1 MAYNPGITNRS
12 GEILAQ
18 ATASAAQTRMQGY
31 QNATNSLL
39 KGFSDLTKKQQED
52 ELQIRDANSRLSSD
66 PELER
71 KIRAS
76 GNTKLIASLDKLQTP
91 ETGMMNKFFGSG
103 KGSAAKDLV
112 EYGKA
117 TDTMETRDA
126 LRAQRLALKA
136 AEKRIEKTE
145 AQDDKLNAIY
155 GERFR
160 VPRALEND
168 SLQPGVPDN
177 VANFTTPFNPL
188 SKVPPMVREMS
199 VFQGNPEHYSTSPAT
214 PLYKDPRVSGFLKD
228 QSEMLRNSNNTASP
242 ILPDPRVSDFLA
254 NQASMW
260 RNNTTPISLDNSFMQ
275 SPKANPMGMGN
286 LAQTLP
292 AFDRNNGGQ
301 VDPRVTRALGGSQV
315 VAAKPVDDSPIAQFF
330 RAGGTLTNAGFL
342 PALLEQ
348 NKQKLTAEGN
358 AIEREL
364 AFIKAENARLLQE
377 QATQRYNVAQGF
389 LTRGEARAEASQTI
403 EQRKEADRIAA
414 LDKTTP
420 DKVVEGTVG
429 GTMDRAQKSIYDRAV
444 EVPQAKRMYEQYR
457 KANPREK
464 AQMLERIKANN
475 YGEIYGEDVMKAILD
490 GSAFF

>member
-52 ELQIRDANSRLSSD
+52 ELQIRDATARLDSD
-66 PELER
+66 PELAK

-117 TDTMETRDA
+117 TDTMETRAA
-126 LRAQRLALKA
+126 LRAQRDALKA

-155 GERFR
+155 GEKFR

-168 SLQPGVPDN
+168 SLQPGVPEN
-177 VANFTTPFNPL
+177 VANFTTPFNP
-188 SKVPPMVREMS
+188 MVGE
-199 VFQGNPEHYSTSPAT
+199 
-214 PLYKDPRVSGFLKD
+214 KDPRVSGFLKD
-228 QSEMLRNSNNTASP
+228 QSEMLRNSTNAASYLP
-242 ILPDPRVSDFLA
+242 PDPRVSDFLA
-254 NQASMW
+254 NQSSML
-260 RNNTTPISLDNSFMQ
+260 RNNTAPISLDNSFMQ

-358 AIEREL
+358 AIEQEL
-364 AFIKAENARLLQE
+364 AFTKAENARLVQE
-377 QATQRYNVAQGF
+377 EATRRYLVEQG
-389 LTRGEARAEASQTI
+389 RRERDEARAVGTETR
-403 EQRKEADRIAA
+403 EERRERDRIAA

>member
-39 KGFSDLTKKQQED
+39 KGFSDLSKKQQED

-117 TDTMETRDA
+117 TDTMETREA

-136 AEKRIEKTE
+136 EERRKDKIE
-145 AQDDKLNAIY
+145 AQDDVINRGFA
-155 GERFR
+155 ERFR

-177 VANFTTPFNPL
+177 VANFTTPFNPS
-188 SKVPPMVREMS
+188 SKIPPMVREMS
-199 VFQGNPEHYSTSPAT
+199 VVNGNPENYPTLPAT

-228 QSEMLRNSNNTASP
+228 QSEMLRNSNNSNSP
-242 ILPDPRVSDFLA
+242 IPPDPRVSDFLA
-254 NQASMW
+254 NQASMG

-275 SPKANPMGMGN
+275 SPKTNPVGMGN

-301 VDPRVTRALGGSQV
+301 SNSSVL
-315 VAAKPVDDSPIAQFF
+315 
-330 RAGGTLTNAGFL
+330 
-342 PALLEQ
+342 
-348 NKQKLTAEGN
+348 
-358 AIEREL
+358 
-364 AFIKAENARLLQE
+364 
-377 QATQRYNVAQGF
+377 
-389 LTRGEARAEASQTI
+389 
-403 EQRKEADRIAA
+403 
-414 LDKTTP
+414 
-420 DKVVEGTVG
+420 
-429 GTMDRAQKSIYDRAV
+429 
-444 EVPQAKRMYEQYR
+444 
-457 KANPREK
+457 
-464 AQMLERIKANN
+464 
-475 YGEIYGEDVMKAILD
+475 
-490 GSAFF
+490 

>member
-117 TDTMETRDA
+117 TDTMETRAA
-126 LRAQRLALKA
+126 LRAQRDALKA
-136 AEKRIEKTE
+136 AEERIKKTE

-168 SLQPGVPDN
+168 SGQPEVPDN
-177 VANFTTPFNPL
+177 VANFTTPFNP
-188 SKVPPMVREMS
+188 MVGE
-199 VFQGNPEHYSTSPAT
+199 
-214 PLYKDPRVSGFLKD
+214 KDPRVSGFLKD
-228 QSEMLRNSNNTASP
+228 QSEMLRKSTNAASYLP
-242 ILPDPRVSDFLA
+242 PDPRVSDFLA
-254 NQASMW
+254 NQSSML
-260 RNNTTPISLDNSFMQ
+260 RNNTAPISLNNSFMQ
-275 SPKANPMGMGN
+275 SPKTDPINMGN

-389 LTRGEARAEASQTI
+389 LTRGEARADASQTI

-414 LDKTTP
+414 LGKTTP

-444 EVPQAKRMYEQYR
+444 EVPQALRMYEQYR
-457 KANPREK
+457 KANPQGK
-464 AQMLERIKANN
+464 AQMLERIKANK